1 MTELNLPAHIASRQS
16 RGLAAQLA
24 LSLPTGTVPYLS
36 IKGSRF
42 TLFDAAGNERQ
53 VGAMSPDLGMYLDL
67 CIVDSNPKVSKIY
80 YAREFDPNAEMVPP
94 DCWSDNGLAPSSQA
108 ISPQHGDC
116 KTCPHNQW
124 GSATSR
130 LTGKGTKACNDVQKV
145 AIAVPGTGDMI
156 FLLRIPPASLK
167 NLAKYI
173 QEIGSFSAGGRK
185 VDINDLITRVYF
197 DKEAVGI
204 LKFTAAGWVD
214 EATAAV
220 SDKAYESKSTAQIVG
235 KNDQPYTGAIEVLP
249 AAQTAEERA
258 LSTRVM
264 APPPPSP
271 MQVNSQ
277 PGQIAFPQT
286 VDTPPAPKPRGRPRK
301 EPAQEVPATQAPFM
315 SAPVAVPS
323 SSGAQVQPALG
334 ALQGNGEDEGIPSF
348 LKRTETPPA
357 PTAKPAGPSF
367 GMQAPTPIPEDMNAR
382 IAAALA
388 IKT

>member
-1 MTELNLPAHIASRQS
+1 MADLNLPAHLQSRQS

-53 VGAMSPDLGMYLDL
+53 AGAMDAKLGMYLDL

-80 YAREFDPNAEMVPP
+80 YARDYDPNADTMVPP

-145 AIAVPGTGDMI
+145 AIAVPGMGDMI

-214 EATAAV
+214 EATAAI
-220 SDKAYESKSTAQIVG
+220 SDKAYESKATAQIVG
-235 KNDQPYTGAIEVLP
+235 KNDQPYTGAIGVLP
-249 AAQTAEERA
+249 QAQPAQVHTI
-258 LSTRVM
+258 
-264 APPPPSP
+264 APPPSAAALDMARLQAVAMGAVPPVS
-271 MQVNSQ
+271 
-277 PGQIAFPQT
+277 
-286 VDTPPAPKPRGRPRK
+286 DTPPAPKPRGRPKK
-301 EPAQEVPATQAPFM
+301 ELAQEAPATQAPFLQ
-315 SAPVAVPS
+315 AQTPS
-323 SSGAQVQPALG
+323 GTT
-334 ALQGNGEDEGIPSF
+334 GNGQSGEEVEDIPSF
-348 LKRTETPPA
+348 LKRASDAPA
-357 PTAKPAGPSF
+357 AQPTAKPAGPSF
-367 GMQAPTPIPEDMNAR
+367 GMQAPTPVPDDMNAR
-382 IAAALA
+382 IAAMLGM
-388 IKT
+388 KT